1 MKFLITA
8 LLAVTL
14 TGCAGFDMNPLV
26 DVANSA
32 LDEPTIKSGM
42 TSREAAYMA
51 TYKAYAKETG
61 RDKPIVDI
69 EGDGSEIKIS
79 GIKSIK
85 VYGPSHGLQAPTAPK
100 SALVEIMDS
109 AGKMLERVF
118 IPWVAITEGHQ
129 TTREAGRNALESDRI
144 QSSERQ
150 AITVEAIRK
159 EPLVVSEGEVVY
171 PRKPE
176 PVVAVPAPVVPQ

>member
-1 MKFLITA
+1 MKFLVTT

-26 DVANSA
+26 DVASNA

-51 TYKAYAKETG
+51 TYKAYAKEVG

-69 EGDGSEIKIS
+69 EGDGGEIKIS
-79 GIKSIK
+79 GVKSIK

-118 IPWVAITEGHQ
+118 IPWVAITEGHVTARQ
-129 TTREAGRNALESDRI
+129 QDENSLEASRI
-144 QSSERQ
+144 TSGERQ
-150 AITVEAIRK
+150 ATTSQAIEAASK
-159 EPLVVSEGEVVY
+159 DPLVVNPIIVR
-171 PRKPE
+171 P
-176 PVVAVPAPVVPQ
+176 

>member
-1 MKFLITA
+1 MKLLLSL
-8 LLAVTL
+8 LLAGAL

-69 EGDGSEIKIS
+69 QGDESGEIKIS

-85 VYGPSHGLQAPTAPK
+85 VYAPPHGVQAPTAPK

-118 IPWVAITEGHQ
+118 IPWVALTESHQ
-129 TTREAGRNALESDRI
+129 TTREAQAHEVTRDRI
-144 QSSERQ
+144 ESAERRDVTSQ
-150 AITVEAIRK
+150 AIEAASK
-159 EPLVVSEGEVVY
+159 DPLIVNPIIVR
-171 PRKPE
+171 P
-176 PVVAVPAPVVPQ
+176 

>member
-1 MKFLITA
+1 MKL
-8 LLAVTL
+8 LLAVITAFAL

-26 DVANSA
+26 DVASNA

-51 TYKAYAKETG
+51 TYKAYAKEVG

-85 VYGPSHGLQAPTAPK
+85 VYGPNQGLQAPTAPK

-129 TTREAGRNALESDRI
+129 TTREAGRNSLESDRI
-144 QSSERQ
+144 QSAERQ
-150 AITVEAIRK
+150 AVTIEAIRK

-176 PVVAVPAPVVPQ
+176 PVVVVPAVPAQ

>member
-1 MKFLITA
+1 MKLLIA
-8 LLAVTL
+8 AVMAFAL

-69 EGDGSEIKIS
+69 EGDGGEIKIS
-79 GIKSIK
+79 GVKSIK

-129 TTREAGRNALESDRI
+129 TTREASRNALESDRI

-176 PVVAVPAPVVPQ
+176 PVAVVPTVPAQ